1 MAANQP
7 KPSISAHRLFPAVV
21 ALWFATLFGLGLLVL
36 PASALERV
44 VGASGISAVHPSA
57 APPLGF
63 TARLILSLTAT
74 ILGGLAGYLAARLL
88 APRRPR
94 EEREPRVK
102 VPPMQRKRM
111 AQETGRRPLSAMEDL
126 GPPIIAPM
134 ASPEDVAPEEFLPQE
149 IVEVEVAEAPAPA
162 EYRPIP
168 PFDYDV
174 RAVPTEPDANDSP
187 PEYEVEPEA
196 EPAPFEEPALESA
209 LAPEPEPVSEPEV
222 GSEAE
227 AEAEPE
233 PEHLLHQAAPKRAV
247 LPSDPDADL
256 ERMGTVQ
263 LAERLALAMQR
274 HPGRPQST
282 PPAFL
287 GELARQLAGPAPV
300 PAAPAAA
307 ARPAGAI
314 PTAAQ
319 AFAQPE
325 SRAESQAAVEPLAA
339 AERIL
344 GRASVAKAQEPDAD
358 PAIPPMPAP
367 ALEAFGEE
375 EYEYGEA
382 SFSSAALPLA
392 GLSPAEGPIEDEAI
406 EEEEDWDS
414 GEQPE
419 RYSSLLAM
427 RQPLREA
434 MPKDDE
440 FFDAEDEYEEDDFL
454 PGAFAEPQPSEMPAP
469 MVRAPSGE
477 VRPFD
482 APAEDAAPRVHPNRA
497 ETERVLRSALE
508 SIQRLNASRMSGA
521 A

>member
-36 PASALERV
+36 PASALERI
-44 VGASGISAVHPSA
+44 VGASGISAVLPSA

-134 ASPEDVAPEEFLPQE
+134 PSPEDVAPEEFLPQE

-196 EPAPFEEPALESA
+196 EPAPFEEPALESV
-209 LAPEPEPVSEPEV
+209 LSPEPEPAI
-222 GSEAE
+222 EAE

-233 PEHLLHQAAPKRAV
+233 PEPEPEHLLHQAVPKRAV

-287 GELARQLAGPAPV
+287 GELARQLAEPAPAAI

-314 PTAAQ
+314 PTAKQ

-325 SRAESQAAVEPLAA
+325 SHAAVEPLAA

-344 GRASVAKAQEPDAD
+344 GRASVAKAQEPDVD

-375 EYEYGEA
+375 EYEYEEA
-382 SFSSAALPLA
+382 SFSSTALPLA

-434 MPKDDE
+434 VPADDE
-440 FFDAEDEYEEDDFL
+440 FFDEEDEYEEDDFV
-454 PGAFAEPQPSEMPAP
+454 PGAFAEPQLPEMPAP